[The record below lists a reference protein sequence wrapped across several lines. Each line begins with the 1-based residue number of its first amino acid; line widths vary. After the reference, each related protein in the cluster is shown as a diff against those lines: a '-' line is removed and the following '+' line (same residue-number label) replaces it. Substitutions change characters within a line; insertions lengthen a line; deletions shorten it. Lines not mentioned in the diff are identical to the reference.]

1 MANVLLQPRC
11 TWGAVGTPPQFRKEW
26 VGFLDLVA
34 LWRTLEEE

>member
-1 MANVLLQPRC
+1 MFCYNQDAPGVL
-11 TWGAVGTPPQFRKEW
+11 WGPPPQFRKEW